1 MVNAIIFP
9 ARQEQQALARQLA
22 TIDSEYAAKKKPIVQ
37 RLEAV
42 KSLLA
47 AYEDVSPVLEQGA
60 SEKAGFSV
68 EDEPTK
74 VQAVRQNSHKAR
86 VLTAA
91 IKILTNENQMT
102 TRDLLGQMER
112 QGIQFNAANKAGN
125 LSVIL
130 SKDNRFV
137 SDRRSGWSLADRGPQ
152 DVGAFAG
159 LSKAEAV
166 SQSIAPNRV

>member
-1 MVNAIIFP
+1 MENAIILP
-9 ARQEQQALARQLA
+9 ARQEQQALAQQLA
-22 TIDSEYAAKKKPIVQ
+22 AIDSEYAAKKKPIFQ

-47 AYEDVSPVLEQGA
+47 AYGDVSPVPEQVA
-60 SEKAGFSV
+60 SEKSGFAV
-68 EDEPTK
+68 ESEANK
-74 VQAVRQNSHKAR
+74 VQTVRENSHKAR
-86 VLTAA
+86 VLSAA
-91 IKILTNENQMT
+91 IEILTAEYQMT
-102 TRDLLGQMER
+102 TKHLLAEMEQR
-112 QGIQFNAANKAGN
+112 GIQFNAANKAGN

-152 DVGAFAG
+152 DVGASAG

-166 SQSIAPNRV
+166 SQPIAPNRV